1 MEKVTEKLKN
11 LNIDP
16 KNIKGEYSVSEAP
29 GIPSSIDYK
38 INV

>member
-16 KNIKGEYSVSEAP
+16 KNIKGKLLRSGRILYN
-29 GIPSSIDYK
+29 GI
-38 INV
+38 

>member
-16 KNIKGEYSVSEAP
+16 KNIKGEYEAP
-29 GIPSSIDYK
+29 VKQG
-38 INV
+38 